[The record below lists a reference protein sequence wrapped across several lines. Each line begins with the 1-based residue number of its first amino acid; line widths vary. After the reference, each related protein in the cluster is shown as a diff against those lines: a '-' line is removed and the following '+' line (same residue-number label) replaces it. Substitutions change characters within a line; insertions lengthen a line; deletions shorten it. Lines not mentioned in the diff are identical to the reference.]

1 MPASRLLALLVLV
14 VPSLA
19 RAEDAFYLR
28 DGDRVVFY
36 GDSITDQR
44 LYTTYV
50 ETYVLTRFPTMH
62 VSFVHSGW
70 GGDRV
75 TGGGGGSI
83 DLRLKRDV
91 LAYKPTVMT
100 IMLGMN
106 DARYQPFNEGI
117 FQTYARGMERI
128 VNQVKSALPDLR
140 ITLIQPSPY
149 DDVTR
154 EPKFEGGYNAVL
166 VRYGEFL
173 KELAEKAHVDL
184 ADLNTSVVA
193 ATRKA
198 YETDSSSAEKLNP
211 DRVHPGRAGQL
222 LMAAALLK
230 AWHAPA
236 VVTRVRIEQAG
247 GDLKSEVQKTKLS
260 GLKKSDG
267 TLTWTQ
273 RDEALPM
280 PIELSDPITALAVKS
295 SDVVADLDQETLEVD
310 GLEAAEYTLKIDGQ
324 EVGQFTSEQ
333 LAEGVNLAV
342 LATPMARQAAEVHKL
357 TLKHNDIHYVRWRGL
372 EVPLQKMGSTHVTR
386 ALKELDEFED
396 DIVDDQRAAAEPR
409 PHRYEL
415 RPRN

>member
-1 MPASRLLALLVLV
+1 MPAARLLALLLLV

-19 RAEDAFYLR
+19 RAEDAFYLK

-36 GDSITDQR
+36 GDSITEQR
-44 LYTTYV
+44 LYTTFV
-50 ETYVLTRFPTMH
+50 ETYVVTRFPTMH

-83 DLRLKRDV
+83 DVRLKRDV
-91 LAYKPTVMT
+91 LAYRPTVMT

-106 DARYQPFNEGI
+106 DGRYQNFNQRI
-117 FQTYARGMERI
+117 FETYARGMERI
-128 VNQVKSALPDLR
+128 VDKVKTALPDLR

-173 KELAEKAHVDL
+173 KELAEKAHVHL
-184 ADLNTSVVA
+184 ADLNTPVVA

-198 YETDSSSAEKLNP
+198 YETDSSNAVKLNP

-236 VVTRVRIEQAG
+236 IVTRVRIEQADG
-247 GDLKSEVQKTKLS
+247 GLKSETQKTKLS
-260 GLKKSDG
+260 ALKKADG
-267 TLTWTQ
+267 ALSWTQ

-280 PIELSDPITALAVKS
+280 PIDLSDPVTALAVKS
-295 SDVVADLDQETLEVD
+295 SDVVADLDQQVLEVD
-310 GLEAAEYTLKIDGQ
+310 GLEADEYTLKIDGQ
-324 EVGQFTSEQ
+324 DVGQFTRDQ

-357 TLKHNDIHYVRWRGL
+357 TLKHNDIHEVRWRGL
-372 EVPLQKMGSTHVTR
+372 EVRMQKMMSTHVTR

-396 DIVDDQRAAAEPR
+396 DVVDDQRAAAEPR
-409 PHRYEL
+409 SHRYEL
-415 RPRN
+415 RPRS